1 MLSHAE
7 LARLAGR
14 AYRGPWSGCAAC
26 DCEYDLLPRDDEVVV
41 VIPGTSPADALDWLR
56 DLRMLPRRF
65 PIVGICH
72 SGFGSG
78 GTAIAEN
85 VLRAVKGDPRTMTV
99 VGHSLGGAMVLIVG
113 ARLLHAGYRARI
125 VTFGAPRVGFCLN
138 LALRRRLRR
147 AEQLFEYRR
156 VGDPVPHVPM
166 RPPFRHITR
175 GIAIG
180 VDCGDPIANHA
191 IGRYA
196 ADLVALASQAA

>member
-7 LARLAGR
+7 LARLAGL
-14 AYRGPWSGCAAC
+14 AYRGPWSGCAAR
-26 DCEYDLLPRDDEVVV
+26 DCEYDLLPRDGEVVV

-65 PIVGICH
+65 PFVGICH

-85 VLRAVKGDPRTMTV
+85 VLRAVKGDRRTMTV
-99 VGHSLGGAMVLIVG
+99 IGHSLGGAMALIVG
-113 ARLLHAGYRARI
+113 ARLLSAGYRARI

-147 AEQLFEYRR
+147 AEQLLEYRR
-156 VGDPVPHVPM
+156 IGDPVPHVPM
-166 RPPFRHITR
+166 RPAFRHMTP
-175 GIAIG
+175 G
-180 VDCGDPIANHA
+180 VALGRALSEPIANHA
-191 IGRYA
+191 VGLYA
-196 ADLVALASQAA
+196 SDLAALEG